1 MLDLIAIGDMSIDV
15 FLEMNQKEADVHCSV
30 RHDECKICFN
40 YADKIPVERMT
51 RTIGGNSANVAVG
64 ARRLGL
70 KSAMV
75 TNLGK
80 DDDGQSIRKELW
92 REGVD
97 TRFIDYNKRTNLS
110 TVINYLGERTI
121 FIYHEERDYRLPRLP
136 KSRAVYFSSMKKGW
150 EVVIGPLA
158 DYLDR
163 YKAKLAYNPG
173 TFQLRD
179 GAKLSAPLLE
189 RCEIFYVNKQEAA
202 LYTDKEDD
210 ATFHELFDAL
220 HKLGP
225 KTVVITDGPKGSY
238 VSDGEN
244 RYALGIFDVPVIER
258 TGCGDAF
265 ATGFLVAHLSGMPTV
280 DAMRWGSFESA
291 SVLQQIGP
299 QAGLL
304 RRPEMAHYEKQYPD
318 FIPKALAKN
327 KK

>member
-1 MLDLIAIGDMSIDV
+1 MLDLVAIGDMSIDV
-15 FLEMNQKEADVHCSV
+15 FLEMNKKEAQVVSSEKEGT
-30 RHDECKICFN
+30 RKICLTF
-40 YADKIPVERMT
+40 ADKIPVERMT

-80 DDDGQSIRKELW
+80 DDEGQMIRKQLW

-121 FIYHEERDYRLPRLP
+121 LIYHEEREYRLPRLP

-150 EVVIGPLA
+150 DVVIKPLA
-158 DYLDR
+158 DYLER
-163 YKAKLAYNPG
+163 YGAKLAYNPG

-179 GAKLSAPLLE
+179 GAKVSAPLLKQ
-189 RCEIFYVNKQEAA
+189 CEIFYVNKQEAA
-202 LYTDKEDD
+202 LYTGLKDT

-220 HKLGP
+220 HRLGP
-225 KTVVITDGPKGSY
+225 KVVVITDGPKGSY
-238 VSDGEN
+238 VSDGES

-265 ATGFLVAHLSGMPTV
+265 ATGFLAAHLSGLSTI

-304 RRPEMAHYEKQYPD
+304 RRHEMGEYEKRYPT
-318 FIPKALAKN
+318 FIPTALPKN